1 MFDFNLKGF
10 SASFNS
16 QFVGRQ
22 YIDNTSTK
30 NRSIDPYFV
39 NSLRVGYVFKP
50 KFIKEIGVDVTIN
63 NLFNEK
69 YETNAWVYSYIEN
82 GTLKKMTVISHR
94 QEPAQWHVLL
104 SNFKKDGTSTGIFR
118 SSNGV
123 ALPVA

>member
-1 MFDFNLKGF
+1 MFDFSLKGF

-22 YIDNTSTK
+22 YIDNTSAK
-30 NRSIDPYFV
+30 DRSIDPYFV

-50 KFIKEIGVDVTIN
+50 KFIKEIGIDVTIN

-82 GTLKKMTVISHR
+82 GTLKKDDGYFT
-94 QEPAQWHVLL
+94 QA
-104 SNFKKDGTSTGIFR
+104 GTSAMARITFKF
-118 SSNGV
+118 
-123 ALPVA
+123 